1 MNIRHIFLIFFIF
14 ISTSLFANNGKDIFD
29 RFCTACHS
37 PSMSPMFGSPA
48 LHDVSAWNDRKENAF
63 AKAIENDLSL
73 KSAVGAQKED
83 ISLRELVKSAIN
95 GTDKGMPPKG
105 TCNDCTDDELK
116 AVIKFMSSAE

>member
-1 MNIRHIFLIFFIF
+1 MNIKNIIFVFFVLI
-14 ISTSLFANNGKDIFD
+14 SSSVFANSGKDIYD

-63 AKAIENDLSL
+63 IRAVESDSSL
-73 KSAVGAQKED
+73 KSAVGSQKEEA
-83 ISLRELVKSAIN
+83 SLKELVKSAIN

-105 TCNDCTDDELK
+105 TCNDCSDDELK
-116 AVIKFMSSAE
+116 SVIKFMSSAE